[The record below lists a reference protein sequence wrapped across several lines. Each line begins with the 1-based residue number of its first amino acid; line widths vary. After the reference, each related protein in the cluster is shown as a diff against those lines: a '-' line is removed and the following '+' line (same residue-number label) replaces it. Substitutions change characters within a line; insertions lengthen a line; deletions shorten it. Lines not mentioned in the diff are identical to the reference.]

1 MSLSEVLHKIV
12 IEIQFGF
19 IVGEL
24 QSQMTHPAFPAFFNS
39 VRFLPRTRHPLR
51 VNEDM

>member
-24 QSQMTHPAFPAFFNS
+24 QSQMTHPAFPAFFKS
-39 VRFLPRTRHPLR
+39 VRFLPCTRHPFANNQL
-51 VNEDM
+51 N